1 MRVVRS
7 LCLLVMALLA
17 LSLPAFGAQPMA
29 IPGSAKGVLKVEKET
44 IPIRYAAVDVSPGDL
59 ILVLTDNP
67 MPPARVPFGIYAMT
81 QEGKIRGMAITID
94 RATKKMTDGNL
105 HHMAWGG
112 QLGGLD
118 QNSVLEIH
126 RLDSDVL
133 EGRVSTKAPV
143 TFDGKTYSF
152 DVTFSVA
159 LAPKELPKVSVSG
172 SSSHAAKAYVEYYT
186 ALFSGDLPKAK
197 ALIVKTEQKTF
208 DLPPSVNL
216 SGFIRAT
223 RPSAITIS
231 SSSPTAKEEALTV
244 TGPLPDGQLTTG
256 SIVMV
261 LEDGQ
266 WKVKQDKWKAA
277 K

>member
-7 LCLLVMALLA
+7 VCLLLMA
-17 LSLPAFGAQPMA
+17 LSLPAFGAQSTA
-29 IPGSAKGVLKVEKET
+29 NPGSAKGVLKVEKET
-44 IPIRYAAVDVSPGDL
+44 IPIRYAAVDVSPIDL

-94 RATKKMTDGNL
+94 RATKKATDGNL

-112 QLGGLD
+112 QLGGVAQL
-118 QNSVLEIH
+118 STLEIH

-133 EGRVSTKAPV
+133 EGRIFTKAPV
-143 TFDGKTYSF
+143 TFEEKTYSF

-159 LAPKELPKVSVSG
+159 LALKELPKVKVLVSG
-172 SSSHAAKAYVEYYT
+172 SSSAAAKAYAEYYT

-197 ALIVKTEQKTF
+197 ALIVKAEQKNF
-208 DLPPSVNL
+208 DTPLGVNL
-216 SGFIRAT
+216 SGFIRAI

-231 SSSPTAKEEALTV
+231 SSSHTAKEETLTV
-244 TGPLPDGQLTTG
+244 TGPLPAGQVTG
-256 SIVMV
+256 SILMV
-261 LEDGQ
+261 LEDGK
-266 WKVKQDKWKAA
+266 WKVKQEKW
-277 K
+277 

>member
-7 LCLLVMALLA
+7 LCLLLMA
-17 LSLPAFGAQPMA
+17 LSLPAFGAQSTA
-29 IPGSAKGVLKVEKET
+29 NPGSAKGVLKVEKET
-44 IPIRYAAVDVSPGDL
+44 IPIRYAAVDVSPTDL

-94 RATKKMTDGNL
+94 LATKKATDGNL

-112 QLGGLD
+112 QLGGVA
-118 QNSVLEIH
+118 QHSTLEIH

-133 EGRVSTKAPV
+133 EGRIFTKAPV
-143 TFDGKTYSF
+143 TFDEKTYSF

-172 SSSHAAKAYVEYYT
+172 SSSAAARAYAEYYT

-197 ALIVKTEQKTF
+197 ALIVKAEQKTF
-208 DLPPSVNL
+208 DPPPGVNL
-216 SGFIRAT
+216 SGLIRAT

-231 SSSPTAKEEALTV
+231 SSSPTAKEETLTV
-244 TGPLPDGQLTTG
+244 TGPLPAGQVTG
-256 SIVMV
+256 SILMV
-261 LEDGQ
+261 LEDGE
-266 WKVKQDKWKAA
+266 WKVKQDKW
-277 K
+277 

>member
-7 LCLLVMALLA
+7 LGLLLMALPA
-17 LSLPAFGAQPMA
+17 LTLPSFGAQPA
-29 IPGSAKGVLKVEKET
+29 ANPGSAKGVLKVEKES
-44 IPIRYAAVDVSPGDL
+44 IPIRYAAVDVSPTDL

-81 QEGKIRGMAITID
+81 QEGKMRGMAITID
-94 RATKKMTDGNL
+94 RATKKLTDGNL
-105 HHMAWGG
+105 HHMALDG

-118 QNSVLEIH
+118 RSSTLEIH
-126 RLDSDVL
+126 RLDSEVL
-133 EGRVSTKAPV
+133 EGRIFTKAPV
-143 TFDGKTYSF
+143 TFDEKTYSF
-152 DVTFSVA
+152 DVTFSVS
-159 LAPKELPKVSVSG
+159 LSPKEVPKVSVIG
-172 SSSHAAKAYVEYYT
+172 ASSPAAKAYVEYYT

-197 ALIVKTEQKTF
+197 TLTVKAEQKTF
-208 DLPPSVNL
+208 DPPPGVNL

-231 SSSPTAKEEALTV
+231 TSSPTAKEETLTV
-244 TGPLPDGQLTTG
+244 NGPLSDGQVTTG

-261 LEDGQ
+261 LEDGE
-266 WKVKQDKWKAA
+266 WKVKQDKWKG